1 MGSLIDQD
9 SIKLSDRKRNSCT
22 IDMHSLVRE
31 IALNY
36 MRSNT
41 LINALEVIIVA
52 LFVTLAPMGIT
63 YTTYD

>member
-1 MGSLIDQD
+1 
-9 SIKLSDRKRNSCT
+9 
-22 IDMHSLVRE
+22 MHSLVRE

-41 LINALEVIIVA
+41 LINSLEVIIVA